1 MCAPKGGI
9 RQKQSPDRGIINKWT
24 MVFTPVKRG
33 IVPYKLFAAFTATG
47 KVFHGRVKPHMVASG
62 YKNKSRAHN
71 VRPLTIRL
79 EHQKFTA
86 FPLPRRRCGRG

>member
-1 MCAPKGGI
+1 M
-9 RQKQSPDRGIINKWT
+9 NKLDLSQQLRSN
-24 MVFTPVKRG
+24 PYPGRG

>member
-1 MCAPKGGI
+1 
-9 RQKQSPDRGIINKWT
+9 

-47 KVFHGRVKPHMVASG
+47 KVFHGRVKPHMVASS

-71 VRPLTIRL
+71 VRPA
-79 EHQKFTA
+79 ENHPFTVILH
-86 FPLPRRRCGRG
+86 FQFSIISISTRGLPAYPHRTR